1 MLLWGAVAQVD
12 HEARAEIG
20 DVHNLVLSAFEHVS
34 RQMGRDETGL
44 RIAAGTYATAPHIL
58 AVLGPLA
65 GGLRSP
71 TRVLRAT
78 LPGVDSENPQDA
90 IQVVAGARRDPCAG
104 ALGVKVDAIWQRR
117 VRGM

>member
-1 MLLWGAVAQVD
+1 MPAVR
-12 HEARAEIG
+12 RATTTSSQTRR
-20 DVHNLVLSAFEHVS
+20 VMQF
-34 RQMGRDETGL
+34 
-44 RIAAGTYATAPHIL
+44 HIL